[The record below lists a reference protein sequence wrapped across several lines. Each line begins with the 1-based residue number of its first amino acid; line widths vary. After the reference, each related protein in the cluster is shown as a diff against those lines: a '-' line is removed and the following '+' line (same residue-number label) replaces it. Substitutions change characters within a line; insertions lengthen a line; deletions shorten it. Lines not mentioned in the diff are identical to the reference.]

1 MFCFYCAQTSLSMI
15 RYIAALYM
23 KDGLVRNRSTR
34 NRPPYFKRLK
44 SLAQLSVSCT
54 CHTLLSAHFLSETF
68 TLFMEQIPTPNA
80 GPTKNITYVSIELE
94 NEFELTSGLLCE
106 MNSILRKEFNQRPVF
121 FEETK
126 NISIPSN

>member
-1 MFCFYCAQTSLSMI
+1 
-15 RYIAALYM
+15 
-23 KDGLVRNRSTR
+23 
-34 NRPPYFKRLK
+34 
-44 SLAQLSVSCT
+44 
-54 CHTLLSAHFLSETF
+54 
-68 TLFMEQIPTPNA
+68 MEQIPTPNA